1 MDLFRWTYIGSGS
14 IAKNTA
20 KDITTGNHSI
30 ACVYSRNRKTA
41 EELCNQYDAH
51 LASTL
56 EEAINFE
63 NSDGIY
69 IATPHTNH
77 LETTIK
83 ALSAHRPVL
92 CEKPVA
98 VSEKQAQQMIL
109 AAKENNTFFA
119 EAMWTWFSSVAHK
132 VKSWVITGQ
141 IGKIKSVKINYA
153 FPGILMKKTSRV
165 LMPETAGGALLDIG
179 IYPITYCYNLFGYPK
194 KITCKGKIKDGIDIS
209 ETVKLFYDGFVCT
222 LNMSLCR
229 ARESCVIK
237 GEKGKIY
244 LPVFHM
250 ASKAIKLNG
259 AKIETYNGKTDYLT
273 QFTHCA
279 QCIKDGKTQSP
290 LVPWQSTLDCLK
302 IMDECRK
309 QMNLIYPFEEGF

>member
-1 MDLFRWTYIGSGS
+1 MDLFFWTYIGSGS
-14 IAKNTA
+14 IAKSTA
-20 KDITTGNHSI
+20 KDISAGKHKI

-41 EELCNQYDAH
+41 EELCDKYGAY
-51 LASTL
+51 LANTL

-63 NSDGIY
+63 ESDAVY

-77 LETTIK
+77 VETAVK

-98 VSEKQAQQMIL
+98 VSEKQANEIIL
-109 AAKENNTFFA
+109 AAKENQTFFA
-119 EAMWTWFSSVAHK
+119 EAMWTWFSPVAQN
-132 VKSWVITGQ
+132 VKNWVSTGA

-165 LMPETAGGALLDIG
+165 LMPETAGGSLLDIG

-194 KITCKGKIKDGIDIS
+194 DIVCKGKIKNGIDIY
-209 ETVKLFYDGFVCT
+209 ETVKLNYDGFVCT
-222 LNMSLCR
+222 LNMSLCC
-229 ARESCVIK
+229 AKESCIIK
-237 GEKGKIY
+237 GDKGIIY
-244 LPVFHM
+244 IPVFHM
-250 ASKAIKLNG
+250 ASKAIKLCG
-259 AKIETYNGKTDYLT
+259 KKIETFNGKTDYLT

-279 QCIKDGKTQSP
+279 QCIKDGKLQSP

-309 QMNLIYPFEEGF
+309 QMNLVYPFER